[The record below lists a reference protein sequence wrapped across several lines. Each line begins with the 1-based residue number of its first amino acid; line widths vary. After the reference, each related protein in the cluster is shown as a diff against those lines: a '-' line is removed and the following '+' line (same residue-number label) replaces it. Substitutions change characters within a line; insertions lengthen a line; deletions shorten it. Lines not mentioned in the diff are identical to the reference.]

1 RPGKGSMACAA
12 TAPFAGGVAMEA
24 DGGLEFLL
32 DPVDR
37 FPLREESA
45 DNLEHPDPVPLALLP
60 RREIR
65 GRKNASPTR
74 SPQSTGEVNHEAPG
88 WTKVEAGEYT
98 ALEQSIQKYAEEPS
112 KSVVKP
118 ELGLSFDLS
127 GEAYDF
133 YNLYS
138 WVVGFGIRYGKSR
151 LNDKSTKIM
160 QEILSGCAGKPEV
173 KNSRSCRCSDK
184 TSLYDMPFGLFVR
197 VNHHFQSV
205 ILVGVCRIS

>member
-1 RPGKGSMACAA
+1 MACAA

-88 WTKVEAGEYT
+88 WTK
-98 ALEQSIQKYAEEPS
+98 
-112 KSVVKP
+112 
-118 ELGLSFDLS
+118 
-127 GEAYDF
+127 
-133 YNLYS
+133 
-138 WVVGFGIRYGKSR
+138 
-151 LNDKSTKIM
+151 
-160 QEILSGCAGKPEV
+160 GKPEV

-205 ILVGVCRIS
+205 ILVGVRRIS

>member
-1 RPGKGSMACAA
+1 MACAA

-160 QEILSGCAGKPEV
+160 QEILSGCAV
-173 KNSRSCRCSDK
+173 RDNALMFILFLDK
-184 TSLYDMPFGLFVR
+184 R
-197 VNHHFQSV
+197 
-205 ILVGVCRIS
+205 